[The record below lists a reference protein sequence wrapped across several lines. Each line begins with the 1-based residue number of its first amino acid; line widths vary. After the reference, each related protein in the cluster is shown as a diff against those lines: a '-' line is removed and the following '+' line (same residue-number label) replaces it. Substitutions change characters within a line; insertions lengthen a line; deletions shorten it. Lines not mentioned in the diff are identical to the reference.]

1 MLPENALP
9 ERGSL
14 IALEEHKRV
23 GFLRIKAKKTE
34 REKLTYE
41 PKCFCK
47 HEAGVQ
53 LFVEDMHKFNLR
65 LGVWVSRSP
74 LSTKQR
80 VSLSQ
85 RSGGSVK
92 VLTSTCSQTR
102 SVPHLQQKFNPLFVL
117 KPAIFILSC
126 SRSCQTKEALFSKLK
141 YTKSSCDLNG
151 ISLLMLEVQV
161 V

>member
-1 MLPENALP
+1 MLPENTLP
-9 ERGSL
+9 ERGPF

-41 PKCFCK
+41 PKCMK

-80 VSLSQ
+80 VPLSQ

-92 VLTSTCSQTR
+92 VHTSTCSQTR

-126 SRSCQTKEALFSKLK
+126 SRSSQTKEAFF
-141 YTKSSCDLNG
+141 
-151 ISLLMLEVQV
+151 QH
-161 V
+161 

>member
-9 ERGSL
+9 ERGSF

-23 GFLRIKAKKTE
+23 GFLRIRAKKTE

-53 LFVEDMHKFNLR
+53 LFDEDMHKFNLR
-65 LGVWVSRSP
+65 LGFGPWVSRSP

-80 VSLSQ
+80 VPLSQ

-92 VLTSTCSQTR
+92 VHSSTCTLFFYIRIYFIRISR
-102 SVPHLQQKFNPLFVL
+102 LKFAKF
-117 KPAIFILSC
+117 
-126 SRSCQTKEALFSKLK
+126 
-141 YTKSSCDLNG
+141 
-151 ISLLMLEVQV
+151 
-161 V
+161 